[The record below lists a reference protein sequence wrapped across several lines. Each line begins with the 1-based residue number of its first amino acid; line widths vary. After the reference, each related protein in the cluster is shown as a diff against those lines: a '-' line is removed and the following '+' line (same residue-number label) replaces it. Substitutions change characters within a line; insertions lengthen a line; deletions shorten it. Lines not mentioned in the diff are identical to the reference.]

1 MIEIIEELNKSKQS
15 KAILKA
21 FKNQLEEN
29 NETDPA
35 IIAKMREA
43 AIMLAIEQ
51 NEKARKLFLDKVRQG
66 A

>member
-1 MIEIIEELNKSKQS
+1 MLEIIEELNKSKQS